1 MLGRSIRWTRP
12 SSASRTRRAFG
23 AVLAASLLGALAALP
38 TGAAQAGSPAITPIS
53 TEQVETV
60 LGQTPLSTLDSSQL
74 VGILSKVPALEGLN
88 AGELEEALEK
98 ALATLTSH
106 GGDLQELLSGGGAAD
121 LKSGLEEA
129 LGPLSGLLSTLL
141 GGNPLTKLTE
151 ALKTEN
157 VQGVLG
163 ELLGKATQPQQL
175 IGDILA
181 ALNPQHLQELLGSSL
196 TGEPFS
202 KLNVGEVAGKAGTT
216 GEDLVGE
223 LGKTTT
229 ELPETA
235 MALTAP
241 LTSGK
246 ELAVLNGLKGV
257 TLGLLEGAGKT
268 VEGLGGGSGG
278 SGGGGSGG
286 GTGGTG
292 GAGSNGGAGGSGGGS
307 GGSGTT
313 VVVQNSRPGSAGA
326 KATTTAVGKLKLV
339 SHHVKGHTATIVVQV
354 PSAGYLTMS
363 SKGLKALS
371 RQTARSERVTL
382 TAALTRAGTA
392 ALRKHHQRMKL
403 VLKLSFKPTSGA
415 ASSATLS
422 VLFR

>member
-12 SSASRTRRAFG
+12 SSAPRTRQALG

-38 TGAAQAGSPAITPIS
+38 TGAAQASSPAITPIS
-53 TEQVETV
+53 SEQVETV
-60 LGQTPLSTLDSSQL
+60 LGQTPLSTLESSQL
-74 VGILSKVPALEGLN
+74 VGILSKVPALEGVNTGKLK
-88 AGELEEALEK
+88 EALEK

-106 GGDLQELLSGGGAAD
+106 GGNLQELLSGGGAAD
-121 LKSGLEEA
+121 LKASLEEL
-129 LGPLSGLLSTLL
+129 LGPLSGLL
-141 GGNPLTKLTE
+141 GGTPLTKLTE
-151 ALKTEN
+151 ALKSEN
-157 VQGVLG
+157 VQQVLG

-202 KLNVGEVAGKAGTT
+202 KLNVGEVAGKVGTT

-268 VEGLGGGSGG
+268 VGGLGGGSGG
-278 SGGGGSGG
+278 SGGSGSGG
-286 GTGGTG
+286 GTGGSG
-292 GAGSNGGAGGSGGGS
+292 GAGSNGGAGGSG
-307 GGSGTT
+307 SGTT
-313 VVVQNSRPGSAGA
+313 VVVQNSQPGSSGGA
-326 KATTTAVGKLKLV
+326 KATTTAVGKLKLI

-363 SKGLKALS
+363 SKGLRSLS

-415 ASSATLS
+415 ASAATLS

>member
-1 MLGRSIRWTRP
+1 
-12 SSASRTRRAFG
+12 
-23 AVLAASLLGALAALP
+23 LAASLLGALAALP
-38 TGAAQAGSPAITPIS
+38 TGAAQASSPAIAPIS
-53 TEQVETV
+53 TEQVEAV
-60 LGQTPLSTLDSSQL
+60 LGQTPLSTLESGQL
-74 VGILSKVPALEGLN
+74 VGILSRVPGLEGVN
-88 AGELEEALEK
+88 AGELKEALEK
-98 ALATLTSH
+98 ALSTLTSH
-106 GGDLQELLSGGGAAD
+106 GGNLQELLSGGGATD
-121 LKSGLEEA
+121 LKASLEEA

-181 ALNPQHLQELLGSSL
+181 AIDPQHLQELLGSSL

-202 KLNVGEVAGKAGTT
+202 KLNVGEVAGKVGTT

-278 SGGGGSGG
+278 SGGSGSGG
-286 GTGGTG
+286 GTGGSG
-292 GAGSNGGAGGSGGGS
+292 GAGSNGGS

-313 VVVQNSRPGSAGA
+313 VVVQNSQPGGAGA
-326 KATTTAVGKLKLV
+326 KATTTVVGKLKLI
-339 SHHVKGHTATIVVQV
+339 SHHVKGHRATIVVQV

-363 SKGLKALS
+363 SKGLRSLS

-392 ALRKHHQRMKL
+392 SLRKHHQRLKL
-403 VLKLSFKPTSGA
+403 VLKLQFKPTSGA

>member
-1 MLGRSIRWTRP
+1 M
-12 SSASRTRRAFG
+12 
-23 AVLAASLLGALAALP
+23 
-38 TGAAQAGSPAITPIS
+38 
-53 TEQVETV
+53 
-60 LGQTPLSTLDSSQL
+60 LGQTPLSTLESGQL
-74 VGILSKVPALEGLN
+74 VGILSRVPGLEGVN
-88 AGELEEALEK
+88 AGELKEALEK
-98 ALATLTSH
+98 ALSTLTSH
-106 GGDLQELLSGGGAAD
+106 GGNLQELLSGGGATD
-121 LKSGLEEA
+121 LKASLEEA

-181 ALNPQHLQELLGSSL
+181 AIDPQHLQELLGSSL

-202 KLNVGEVAGKAGTT
+202 KLNVGEVAGKVGTT

-278 SGGGGSGG
+278 SGGSGSGG
-286 GTGGTG
+286 GTGGSG
-292 GAGSNGGAGGSGGGS
+292 GAGSNGGS

-313 VVVQNSRPGSAGA
+313 VVVQNSQPGGAGA
-326 KATTTAVGKLKLV
+326 KATTTVVGKLKLI
-339 SHHVKGHTATIVVQV
+339 SHHVKGHRATIVVQV

-363 SKGLKALS
+363 SKGLRSLS

-392 ALRKHHQRMKL
+392 SLRKHHQRLKL
-403 VLKLSFKPTSGA
+403 VLKLQFKPTSGA